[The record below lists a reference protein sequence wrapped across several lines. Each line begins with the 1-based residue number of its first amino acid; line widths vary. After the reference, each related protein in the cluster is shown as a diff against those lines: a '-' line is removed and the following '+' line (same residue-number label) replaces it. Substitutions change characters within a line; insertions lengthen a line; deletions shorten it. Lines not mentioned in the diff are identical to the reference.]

1 MNYHAAD
8 ASGKIPRGSENAA
21 LRFLDLVS
29 ALGVSALPPLSLS
42 LSLALPPRHNPEDE
56 THGLRSSVVR
66 HSLAIR

>member
-8 ASGKIPRGSENAA
+8 ASGNIPRGSENAA

-29 ALGVSALPPLSLS
+29 ALRVSALPP

-56 THGLRSSVVR
+56 THSLRSFVR
-66 HSLAIR
+66 RASFVS